1 MTKLRPPLSVG
12 QALDRIA
19 GTLPGG
25 WAEMATIANRS
36 QSHVRKWGDPDAPEQ
51 IPVDI
56 AIDFD
61 LAYQAVGGESAPIY
75 ETYGT
80 RLEVAR
86 ADRFACQAEL
96 AKRVVTAAREG
107 GDAIAALIGALR
119 DDATDKCR
127 AVTANEVIEAIEA
140 LKATLPF
147 LTDHSH
153 SARAPP

>member
-1 MTKLRPPLSVG
+1 MTKLRAPLSVG

-25 WAEMATIANRS
+25 WAEMATIADRS
-36 QSHVRKWGDPDAPEQ
+36 ERHVRKWGDPDAPDQ
-51 IPVDI
+51 IPVDVAI
-56 AIDFD
+56 AFD
-61 LAYQAVGGESAPIY
+61 VAYQAVGGENAPIY

-86 ADRFACQAEL
+86 ADRFGCQAEL
-96 AKRVVTAAREG
+96 AKRVVQAVREG
-107 GDAIAALIGALR
+107 GDAFASLVDVLR
-119 DDATDKCR
+119 DNATDKCR

-147 LTDHSH
+147 LTDHTNG
-153 SARAPP
+153 ARAPP